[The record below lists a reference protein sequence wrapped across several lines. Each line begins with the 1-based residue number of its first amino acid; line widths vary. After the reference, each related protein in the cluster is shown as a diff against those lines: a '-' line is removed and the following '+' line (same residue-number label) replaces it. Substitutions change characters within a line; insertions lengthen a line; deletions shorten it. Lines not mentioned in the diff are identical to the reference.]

1 MRRSGRTGSPPPPRV
16 DTRPAPPP
24 AVFGPPRPAGPP
36 PRPQIPLKF
45 FGLVVTTEGT
55 RVASF
60 VDARGNVMTG
70 TEGDIIEGRYRV
82 LRVGTES
89 VELAYLDGG
98 GRQTIRHSGQ

>member
-1 MRRSGRTGSPPPPRV
+1 
-16 DTRPAPPP
+16 
-24 AVFGPPRPAGPP
+24 
-36 PRPQIPLKF
+36 LKF